1 VGIGPRAPAINDAA
15 VAGGELYVISRS
27 SRRIARLAAEV
38 APSDES
44 VAVAASWML
53 PGAVGEPEGL
63 VLLAGLVPLVAD
75 EPPRRELARDNVFG
89 LEPLA

>member
-1 VGIGPRAPAINDAA
+1 MDRALESINDAA

-44 VAVAASWML
+44 VAVAASWVL

-63 VLLAGLVPLVAD
+63 VLLDGLVPLVAD
-75 EPPRRELARDNVFG
+75 EQPRRELARDNVFG